1 MLKMRKV
8 LVVEDEKVLL
18 NVLKEKLT
26 DDGWDVDTALDG
38 IKAISKIKGDKYD
51 LILLD
56 IMLPKKNGFEVL
68 NYIKKELTSD
78 VPVIVL
84 SNLGSDEDIK
94 KAMSLGA
101 IDYFVKAQHPIGEIV
116 DKAAKYKLSDS
127 GSKKTLKEEKEKP
140 KEEEAKEK

>member
-1 MLKMRKV
+1 MRKV
-8 LVVEDEKVLL
+8 LVVEDERVLL
-18 NVLKEKLT
+18 NVLKEKLE

-38 IKAISKIKGDKYD
+38 VKAISKIKKGGYD

-68 NYIKKELTSD
+68 KFIKKEAVSD
-78 VPVIVL
+78 VPVIIL

-101 IDYFVKAQHPIGEIV
+101 TDYFVKAQHPIGEIV
-116 DKAAKYKLSDS
+116 DKAAKYKLSDK
-127 GSKKTLKEEKEKP
+127 GSRKSLSEKEEETVADIEKEK
-140 KEEEAKEK
+140 K